1 LEPPPGLSAAVA
13 SLAAMAVMFGLYVA
27 VIATGLVVYIAVG
40 VLGY

>member
-1 LEPPPGLSAAVA
+1 MPPPSPSAAAA

-27 VIATGLVVYIAVG
+27 VITVGLVVYITVG